1 MTAAQVFRK
10 NKYIY
15 VLLIPAIVYLFLFAY
30 QPMYGIIL
38 SFKKFN
44 FAKGITGSPWIGL
57 ANFSD
62 AFTLPGFWTAFR
74 NTVIIAGYRILIA
87 FPVPV
92 VLAILINEAG
102 SSGSR
107 RFFQTVYTF
116 PHFLSWIIISGILL
130 NIFGN
135 SGVANQLLESLGCK
149 KVEFLTSNATFR
161 PFIIATDIWKEAGW
175 GTIIYLAAIA
185 GIDQELY
192 EAAALD
198 GIGRFQRMWHI
209 TFKSILPTVSIM
221 LILQLGTIMQS
232 GGGGFDQIFN
242 LYNAAVY
249 DVGDIIDTFIYRST
263 FGGAITFGVS
273 TAIGLFKSVLNFL
286 FLFGGNALVRWT
298 SGGERG
304 IF

>member
-1 MTAAQVFRK
+1 
-10 NKYIY
+10 
-15 VLLIPAIVYLFLFAY
+15 
-30 QPMYGIIL
+30 MYGIIL
-38 SFKKFN
+38 AFKKFN
-44 FAKGITGSPWIGL
+44 FAKGITGSPWIGF
-57 ANFSD
+57 ANFVD
-62 AFTLPGFWTAFR
+62 AFRMPGFWTAFW
-74 NTVIIAGYRILIA
+74 NTIIIAFYRIIIA
-87 FPVPV
+87 FPFPI
-92 VLAILINEAG
+92 VLAILINEVG
-102 SSGSR
+102 SSKSK

-135 SGVANQLLESLGCK
+135 SGIANQLLSGLGCQ
-149 KVEFLTSNATFR
+149 KVEFLTSKSAFR
-161 PFIIATDIWKEAGW
+161 AFIIATDIWKEAGW

-185 GIDQELY
+185 GIDPELY

-198 GIGRFQRMWHI
+198 GVKRFQQMWHI

-286 FLFGGNALVRWT
+286 FLFGGNALVRWA